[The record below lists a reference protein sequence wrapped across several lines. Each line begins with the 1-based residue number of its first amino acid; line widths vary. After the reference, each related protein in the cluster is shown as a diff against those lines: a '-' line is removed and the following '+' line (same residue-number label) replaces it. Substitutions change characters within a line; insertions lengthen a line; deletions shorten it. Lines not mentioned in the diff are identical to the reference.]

1 MNDEDLAEGV
11 VISTQS
17 DTDPGETA
25 LALGH
30 EYQL

>member
-17 DTDPGETA
+17 DIDVGDTA
-25 LALGH
+25 LELGQ
-30 EYQL
+30 ENQL